1 MSSDSLVSIFDD
13 AESDPRSIAL
23 ANVDA
28 ILLHQSS
35 ELRQAIFAVAI
46 PHFFN
51 EAILAAML
59 GYSDR
64 SQARNLFLQL
74 CQLPF
79 CETFELREGFNFK
92 KLYRTALR
100 NRLYNEDRSRFE
112 MLSGLAAS
120 YFDGERV
127 YEKAE
132 RMYHLIWANNP
143 IASREITVFA
153 AGEQSTFDNTQALS
167 SAFSDCQEPSLLIPA
182 RIFAWSVWAS
192 TVVDSLYTLP
202 DSRLQ
207 AAEAGYQYANESQ
220 DPLCIAALG
229 ELVGNISLELANS
242 DRAQSY
248 YRDSMHQIES
258 YCRSNPDWR
267 FGPTWIGILASKL
280 AATSPQ
286 REFVSSESLAPS
298 TNPLEMDE
306 RVTSATAR
314 SEIRIFISAAT
325 DEFEAAN
332 ARFAN
337 LRTRLSGYLRRA
349 DCDVKTQE
357 DFRQFPTGTLNK
369 LDNYVSSCTA
379 VLHLVGNSRGYVP
392 DRREVDEFMAQNAGF
407 FSKFPEFEK
416 ELGDIFALTY
426 TQWEAIIA
434 ICRGIPLYVYSTP
447 HEDPRQQKHL
457 QRLRVMGRY
466 AEPFGSSEELFG
478 KLLGDLRSIIPALP
492 SLSRIEE
499 AKSESKRLN
508 DLFMSVTK
516 VELINRE
523 PIPRDEAKSI
533 FDAIVSNDSQGVL
546 LIATA
551 GSGKSCILAQVI
563 GRLRDQAIPCLA
575 IKLDS
580 VPECSGSKQLG
591 HELGL
596 TESPVTTLADMAQG
610 EASVLVIDQLD
621 SISTVSGRKTSTWLA
636 FEEVRRE
643 VAVNPGMKL
652 IVACRDFDLQQDHRL
667 RPLGDSK
674 SGFTKVVVDSLTDL
688 QIRESLDAANLQD
701 FVPTPPQL
709 KILSLPFHLVLFLQ
723 GYPEL
728 PFHRI
733 GDLYNRY
740 WDRKR
745 ADLRSQYGDDSQW
758 YEVIKAL
765 SQYMSDHQA
774 TYAPKDVVDEWA
786 RTAEHMVSIHVL
798 VDTGRDYRFFH
809 ESFFD
814 YAFARSFCRT
824 GESLHQFLTRPG
836 EDQQLFRRAQ
846 VRQIMGYR
854 RESRRDDYLRD
865 LRELLASSQ
874 IRFHIKRMVA
884 AELHRIPDPKLDEWA
899 IVEPYVL
906 DAELSPAVSNALRG
920 HEGWFDLLVD
930 VGVWSKWLSSGD
942 AILVNAAIWFLS
954 DSGLHKSS
962 SKAIAE
968 LLVPYANAGEDWD
981 LRLKQIMSWGV
992 AHHSLEMTQLYF
1004 SMIRRGCFDEGE
1016 KLQSGEDFWGN
1027 HYGAEKDNP
1036 RFIIDLVRCW
1046 LEHAVS
1052 KYNDG
1057 KSWNFLDQS
1066 PLNHSGSGCQLL
1078 AKAVQDEPAY
1088 FLEQLFPVF
1097 EKTVLDT
1104 AVANR
1109 DVLLNRAWPYL
1120 HNVNDP
1126 HDMNDSVFMLIGQCL
1141 EQLSKEEPARFREF
1155 TEPWR
1160 DRKHET
1166 FAFLMLRGYEA
1177 NPVEFA
1183 DECVEFLCAHKPRL
1197 NVGYGS
1203 WSGDGH
1209 GESAVS
1215 REAIAA
1221 VTPYCSEELLRRL
1234 EDAVI
1239 GYCDAYER
1247 ETPGRR
1253 GFAELLVLRSIDSS
1267 KRSQRAN
1274 VRINELECGFPNLPN
1289 ETPPRNL
1296 SSMADFVGS
1305 PIPDSKAALM
1315 TDEQWI
1321 GAMTKYDGS
1330 TDRFRG
1336 GHIEL
1341 SRVLSDLTR
1350 QDRTRFAKLAL
1361 KLPESVDSIYF
1372 SAILDGLGSYAANLA
1387 GDAKEADENEFS
1399 SFPIAML
1406 EQVIQRAHSLP
1417 TRPCGSSISHL
1428 IERLA
1433 DRELAKATL
1442 DALAYYATEDPDPET
1457 DIWKDKSRNYY
1468 GGKPFDHGIN
1478 TVRGRAVIAIG
1489 RLLFSSQNHWE
1500 HFRPTIE
1507 TVICDPVISVRVCAA
1522 ETLIPVLKWDR
1533 DEAVRLFNA
1542 CCKGTKDIWGT
1553 PPFDHFVHYAI
1564 RTHHLELRE
1573 LLLSSLVCSNEKAVK
1588 SAASQI
1594 ILFDLGMDS
1603 LSEEAESVRSGNEW
1617 MRKAACRVYA
1627 QNIGNAT
1634 VGDKCAERIA
1644 RFFDDESDAV
1654 RDQIGVAFW
1663 KMDGERLRHL
1673 EATILQYIESRSFES
1688 DPEELLRVLDESRAE
1703 LPNVIVR
1710 AAERIVTIIGDK
1722 GSNIQFR
1729 EASTAHSIAT
1739 LVVRQYAQ
1747 TTDPTLKRKCL
1758 DLIDKMERSNYMG
1771 INDELE
1777 KIDR

>member
-1 MSSDSLVSIFDD
+1 MSSDYLDSAFDG
-13 AESDPRSIAL
+13 AESDPQGIAL

-28 ILLHQSS
+28 ILLHQSID
-35 ELRQAIFAVAI
+35 LRQAIFAAAI

-51 EAILAAML
+51 EFILAAML
-59 GYSDR
+59 GDSDR
-64 SQARNLFLQL
+64 PQKKNLFTEL
-74 CQLPF
+74 CKLPF
-79 CETFELREGFNFK
+79 CETFELRDGFNFK

-112 MLSGLAAS
+112 VLSGLAAS
-120 YFDGERV
+120 CFNGGRV
-127 YEKAE
+127 HEKAE
-132 RMYHLIWANNP
+132 RLYHLLWANNP
-143 IASREITVFA
+143 VASCEIAAFA
-153 AGEQSTFDNTQALS
+153 AAEQSTFDNAQSLS
-167 SAFSDCQEPSLLIPA
+167 TAFSECLEPSLLIPS
-182 RIFAWSVWAS
+182 RILAWSVWAN
-192 TVVDSLYTLP
+192 TIVDSLYTLP

-207 AAEAGYQYANESQ
+207 AAEAGYQYANASQ

-229 ELVGNISLELANS
+229 ELVGNISLELAKV

-258 YCRSNPDWR
+258 YCRSNRDWH
-267 FGPTWIGILASKL
+267 FGKRWIGILANKL
-280 AATSPQ
+280 ATTSSQ
-286 REFVSSESLAPS
+286 RESVSTESFAPS
-298 TNPLEMDE
+298 TIPIEISE
-306 RVTSATAR
+306 QVKSATTP
-314 SEIRIFISAAT
+314 SNRIFISAVT

-357 DFRQFPTGTLNK
+357 DFRQFSSGTLDK
-369 LDNYVSSCTA
+369 LDKYVSTCAA
-379 VLHLVGNSRGYVP
+379 VLHLVGNVLGYVP
-392 DRREVDEFMAQNAGF
+392 DKREVEEFLAKNGGLLL
-407 FSKFPEFEK
+407 KIPEFEK
-416 ELGDIFALTY
+416 ERGDIFALSY

-434 ICRGIPLYVYSTP
+434 MCRGIPLYVYATS

-457 QRLRVMGRY
+457 QRLRAMGRY
-466 AEPFGSSEELFG
+466 AESFGSTEDLFG
-478 KLLGDLRSIIPALP
+478 KLLGDLRSIIPSLP
-492 SLSRIEE
+492 SPGQIEE
-499 AKSESKRLN
+499 AKTESKRLN
-508 DLFMSVTK
+508 DLFMSATN

-533 FDAIVSNDSQGVL
+533 FEAIASTDSHGVL
-546 LIATA
+546 LVATA

-563 GRLRDQAIPCLA
+563 RRLRDQAIPCLA

-580 VPECSGSKQLG
+580 VPVCNSSKQLG

-596 TESPVTTLADMAQG
+596 TDSPVTTLANMAQG
-610 EASVLVIDQLD
+610 AASVLIIDQLD
-621 SISTVSGRKTSTWLA
+621 SISTVSGRKTNTWLA
-636 FEEVRRE
+636 FEEVRSE
-643 VAVNPGMKL
+643 IAAMPGMKM

-667 RPLGDSK
+667 RPIGDSN
-674 SGFTKVVVDSLTDL
+674 SGFTKVAVDSLTDL

-701 FVPTPPQL
+701 FVPTPQQL

-733 GDLYNRY
+733 GDLYNRF

-745 ADLRSQYGDDSQW
+745 ADLRGQYGGDSEW

-765 SQYMSDHQA
+765 SQHMSDHQA
-774 TYAPKDVVDEWA
+774 TYAPKDIVDEWA

-824 GESLHQFLTRPG
+824 GESLHQFLTRPR

-884 AELHRIPDPKLDEWA
+884 SELHRIPDPNPDEWA

-906 DAELSPAVSNALRG
+906 NTDLSPAVSNALRG
-920 HEGWFDLLVD
+920 HEAWFDLLLD

-954 DSGLHKSS
+954 DSELHKSR

-981 LRLKQIMSWGV
+981 LRLKRIMSWGV
-992 AHHSLEMTQLYF
+992 AHYSLEMTQLYF
-1004 SMIRRGCFDEGE
+1004 SMIRRGCFDDGE
-1016 KLQSGEDFWGN
+1016 KRQSGGDFWGN
-1027 HYGAEKDNP
+1027 HYGAEKENP

-1066 PLNHSGSGCQLL
+1066 ALNHSGSGCQLL
-1078 AKAVQDEPAY
+1078 AKAVKDEPAY
-1088 FLEQLFPVF
+1088 YLEQVFPVF

-1109 DVLLNRAWPYL
+1109 DILLNRAWPYL

-1126 HDMNDSVFMLIGQCL
+1126 HDMNDSIFMLIGQCL
-1141 EQLSKEEPARFREF
+1141 EQLSIKEPSRFREF
-1155 TEPWR
+1155 TNPWK
-1160 DRKHET
+1160 DHTHQT
-1166 FAFLMLRGYEA
+1166 FVFLMLRGYEA
-1177 NPVEFA
+1177 NPAEFA
-1183 DECVEFLCAHKPRL
+1183 NECVEFLCTHKPRL

-1203 WSGDGH
+1203 WSGEGH

-1215 REAIAA
+1215 RDAIAA
-1221 VTPYCSEELLRRL
+1221 VTPLCSDELLGRL

-1239 GYCDAYER
+1239 GYCDTYER

-1253 GFAELLVLRSIDSS
+1253 GFAELLVLRSIDSTR
-1267 KRSQRAN
+1267 RSQRAN

-1289 ETPPRNL
+1289 ERPPRNL
-1296 SSMADFVGS
+1296 PSMASFVGS
-1305 PIPDSKAALM
+1305 PIADSKATLM
-1315 TDEQWI
+1315 TDDQWV

-1336 GHIEL
+1336 GHVEL

-1350 QDRTRFAKLAL
+1350 RDRMRFAKLAL
-1361 KLPESVDSIYF
+1361 KLPESVDPIYF
-1372 SAILDGLGSYAANLA
+1372 SAILDGLGGYAANLA
-1387 GDAKEADENEFS
+1387 GDAKEADEKDLS
-1399 SFPIAML
+1399 SFPIEL
-1406 EQVIQRAHSLP
+1406 IEQVIHRAHFLP

-1428 IERLA
+1428 VERLA
-1433 DRELAKATL
+1433 DRELATATL
-1442 DALAYYATEDPDPET
+1442 DALAYYATEDPDPES
-1457 DIWKDKSRNYY
+1457 DIWKDKYRNYY
-1468 GGKPFDHGIN
+1468 GGNPFDHGIN
-1478 TVRGRAVIAIG
+1478 TVRGRATLAIG
-1489 RLLFSSQNHWE
+1489 RLLYASQNHWN

-1507 TVICDPVISVRVCAA
+1507 KVISDHVISVRVCAVEA
-1522 ETLIPVLKWDR
+1522 LIPVLNWDR
-1533 DEAVRLFNA
+1533 DEAVQLFNT
-1542 CCKGTKDIWGT
+1542 CCIGVEAIWGS

-1564 RTHHLELRE
+1564 RTHYLELRG
-1573 LLLSSLVCSNEKAVK
+1573 LLLAALGCSNEEAVK

-1594 ILFDLGMDS
+1594 TLFDLGMDS
-1603 LSEEAESVRSGNEW
+1603 LSEEAELVRNGNEW
-1617 MRKAACRVYA
+1617 MRQAACRVYA
-1627 QNIGNAT
+1627 QNIGHVE
-1634 VGDKCAERIA
+1634 VGDKCADRIV
-1644 RFFDDESDAV
+1644 RFFNDESDAV
-1654 RDQIGVAFW
+1654 RDQIGAAFW
-1663 KMDGERLRHL
+1663 KTDGERLLKL
-1673 EATILQYIESRSFES
+1673 EKMVLKYIESRSFES

-1710 AAERIVTIIGDK
+1710 AAERIVTIIGEK

-1747 TTDPTLKRKCL
+1747 TADPTLKQNCL
-1758 DLIDKMERSNYMG
+1758 DLIDQMERSNYMG